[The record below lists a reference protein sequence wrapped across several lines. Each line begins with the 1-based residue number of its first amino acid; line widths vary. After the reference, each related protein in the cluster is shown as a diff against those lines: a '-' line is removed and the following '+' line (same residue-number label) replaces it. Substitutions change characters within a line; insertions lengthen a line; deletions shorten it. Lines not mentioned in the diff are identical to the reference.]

1 MTAKFKLL
9 TFKTG
14 DVLLR
19 ENEQGQLA
27 YLIKTGKVDIRK
39 GARTDS
45 PRSLGGA
52 GPGEIIGEFALFDG
66 MPHCAEA
73 IAMEDVTA
81 IAISREEFQ
90 ARIANLDP
98 VVRSM
103 IQHMVKC
110 ARRMADMLRP
120 EDRAQEWYLWNKAK
134 K

>member
-1 MTAKFKLL
+1 MTGKFKLVS
-9 TFKTG
+9 FKKG

-19 ENEQGQLA
+19 ENEPGQVA

-39 GARTDS
+39 GARSDS
-45 PRSLGGA
+45 PRSLGSA

-73 IAMEDVTA
+73 IAVEDVSA
-81 IAISREEFQ
+81 IAMPKEEFQ

-98 VVRSM
+98 AVRSM
-103 IQHMVKC
+103 ILHMVKC
-110 ARRMADMLRP
+110 ARRMADMLLP
-120 EDRAQEWYLWNKAK
+120 EDRAQEWYSWNKAK

>member
-1 MTAKFKLL
+1 MTTKFKLL
-9 TFKTG
+9 AFKKG
-14 DVLLR
+14 GRLLK
-19 ENEQGQLA
+19 ENEQGEVA
-27 YLIKTGKVDIRK
+27 YLIKSGKVDIIK

-45 PRSLGGA
+45 PRSIGSA
-52 GPGEIIGEFALFDG
+52 GPGDIIGEFALFDE

-73 IAMEDVTA
+73 VAVEDVTA
-81 IAISREEFQ
+81 IAISREEFH

-103 IQHMVKC
+103 ILHAVKC

-120 EDRAQEWYLWNKAK
+120 EDRAQEWYQWNKAK